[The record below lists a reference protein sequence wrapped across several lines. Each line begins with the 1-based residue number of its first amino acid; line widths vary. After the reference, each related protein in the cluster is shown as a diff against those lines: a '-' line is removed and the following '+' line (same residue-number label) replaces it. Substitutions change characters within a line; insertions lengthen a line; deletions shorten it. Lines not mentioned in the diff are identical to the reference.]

1 MAQQLFDH
9 DRAVAGNPA
18 TGIVPAVGK
27 DHRLAACFPR
37 DGEHVLGLHVRRHP
51 GTAEFN
57 EFATNPRR
65 QRLGLGGVAVRVHQ
79 DLVADIRHI
88 CRRETVTEG
97 DGQDSVRALHGLY
110 PVDERAA
117 LRMAGHERV
126 IERAAVEQG

>member
-1 MAQQLFDH
+1 M
-9 DRAVAGNPA
+9 
-18 TGIVPAVGK
+18 
-27 DHRLAACFPR
+27 
-37 DGEHVLGLHVRRHP
+37 RRHP

-65 QRLGLGGVAVRVHQ
+65 QRLGLGGVAVRVHE
-79 DLVADIRHI
+79 DLIADIRHI

-97 DGQDSVRALHGLY
+97 DRQDPSVPSMACILS
-110 PVDERAA
+110 DERAA